1 MSGSRS
7 QVLNQAGSPIASVI
21 VPAYR
26 EEEFIEA
33 TLAGIVEEFRSA
45 KLSLEVIVVVDIVA
59 GDSTASHIRKVA
71 NAYPEIRLIE
81 RHGRRG
87 VGDAIRTGI
96 REAKGHVVI
105 PVMGDQSERPS
116 DIVRLVKKAGCC
128 DIVFTNR
135 FMHGRPAGYPVVKYV
150 TNRCCNVAAMLLFH
164 IPYSDITNAFKAY
177 KRELLNQVDLSSN
190 GFEIFLEM
198 PIRVMML
205 NAFETSEIE
214 TGHIVR
220 KKRAPK
226 LSVIREGWRYARVLV
241 LLRLRLTRKESEEK
255 AR

>member
-1 MSGSRS
+1 MSYSKS
-7 QVLNQAGSPIASVI
+7 HAPIQAEGPIASVI

-33 TLAGIVEEFRSA
+33 TLVGIVEEFRSA
-45 KLSLEVIVVVDIVA
+45 RLSLEVIVVIDIVP

-71 NAYPEIRLIE
+71 KAYSEVRLVE
-81 RHGRRG
+81 RRGRRG

-96 REAKGHVVI
+96 RKAKGNVVI

-116 DIVRLVKKAGCC
+116 DIVRLAKKAEGF

-135 FMHGRPAGYPVVKYV
+135 FKHGRPAGYPVLKYIA
-150 TNRCCNVAAMLLFH
+150 NRCCNMTAMLLFH
-164 IPYSDITNAFKAY
+164 IPYSDLTNAFKAY
-177 KRELLNQVDLSSN
+177 KRDLLNRVDLSSN

-198 PIRVMML
+198 PLRAMALSPLRAV
-205 NAFETSEIE
+205 EIE
-214 TGHIVR
+214 TDHIVR

-226 LSVIREGWRYARVLV
+226 LSVIREGWRYARVL
-241 LLRLRLTRKESEEK
+241 LALYRLRTPRKES
-255 AR
+255 